1 MMTIPLWVLL
11 GFAVWTVLVLVSG
24 VAMHRWRLLLSKQA
38 EFADF
43 AGGPVEGTD
52 FYARA
57 TRAHANCLESLPIYG
72 ALALTAAVAGIDTPR
87 LDLLAIAILIARIC
101 QSVLH
106 MALPINNTTV
116 PIRGLLFTVQIF
128 AFLWMAATIAIA
140 ANGSGP

>member
-1 MMTIPLWVLL
+1 MTIPLWVLL

-24 VAMHRWRLLLSKQA
+24 VAMHRWHLLLSKQA

-57 TRAHANCLESLPIYG
+57 TRAHANCLESLPIYE
-72 ALALTAAVAGIDTPR
+72 ALTLTAAVAEIDTPR
-87 LDLLAIAILIARIC
+87 LNHLAIAILIARIC

-116 PIRGLLFTVQIF
+116 PIRGLLFTV
-128 AFLWMAATIAIA
+128 
-140 ANGSGP
+140 